1 MQRRGAWRDA
11 RWNIPVAAHA
21 SAASVPATMVRYDG
35 LVVAQTDAL
44 SGSPPLVSDEEEGK
58 NQLCKPQLR
67 PGNPAAGQTSL

>member
-1 MQRRGAWRDA
+1 M
-11 RWNIPVAAHA
+11 AAHA

-35 LVVAQTDAL
+35 LVVAQL